1 MVARNERLRKREL
14 ACVLG
19 VVVCVQVLVT
29 TYSIQS
35 YCGAKDESNE
45 CPQSTQQLSPEGEM
59 TMFQYLKHL
68 PPDGRQKAADYLSR
82 LSLQDN
88 NPLAPKNSPQ
98 TGVVVRAK
106 PPPPPKSRSRPT
118 SAVCEPFKGKGK
130 KVMMGGIPGASMTED
145 QFSKG
150 STFYSG
156 YARASRCGSLSS
168 LLCAVA
174 GEMC

>member
-35 YCGAKDESNE
+35 YCGPKTGTYIDESKE
-45 CPQSTQQLSPEGEM
+45 CPQSTQELSPEGET

-68 PPDGRQKAADYLSR
+68 PPGGRQKAADYLNR
-82 LSLQDN
+82 LALQDN
-88 NPLAPKNSPQ
+88 NPLTPRNSPQ
-98 TGVVVRAK
+98 TGVVRAK
-106 PPPPPKSRSRPT
+106 PPPPKLRSRST
-118 SAVCEPFKGKGK
+118 SAVCEPFKGNGK
-130 KVMMGGIPGASMTED
+130 KVMPGGIPGASMTEEK
-145 QFSKG
+145 FSKS

-156 YARASRCGSLSS
+156 YVYVPL
-168 LLCAVA
+168 AVVR
-174 GEMC
+174 